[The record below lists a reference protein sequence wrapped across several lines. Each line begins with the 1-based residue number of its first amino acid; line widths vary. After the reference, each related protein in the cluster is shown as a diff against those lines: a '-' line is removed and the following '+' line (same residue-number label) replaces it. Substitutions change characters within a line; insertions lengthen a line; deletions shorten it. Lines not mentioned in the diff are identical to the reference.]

1 LRANERILMK
11 NILLIG
17 LVAVISILMIGCSST
32 KEVKKEEPP
41 PALPP
46 PVVKKPTDPDITFK
60 IASID
65 LGKLA
70 KRIEI
75 KDVDA
80 LNSELKKQKI
90 DILTF
95 QGVSRYPQVAT
106 RVDIIDSLSSRADMR
121 TIFGVTI
128 ELSGR
133 QNGNA
138 ILCSYPIR
146 SNENTHYD
154 GLHSNNFEAALQ
166 AVIDC
171 GARDVTI
178 VSTGLPE
185 AMTEDDK
192 RTIANKM
199 SSFGIQYLNEPMII
213 TGNLPTPDELRTS
226 AQYATLKPMSFDDAP
241 RIWFS
246 TGGALKL
253 LSQSIASTAVGAMTV
268 AEFGLF
274 RKPQP

>member
-1 LRANERILMK
+1 MK
-11 NILLIG
+11 KVVLIALLAVMAL
-17 LVAVISILMIGCSST
+17 LVIGCSST
-32 KEVKKEEPP
+32 KEVKKEELPP
-41 PALPP
+41 PPP
-46 PVVKKPTDPDITFK
+46 PTPVVKKATDPDITFK

-70 KRIEI
+70 RRIEL
-75 KDVDA
+75 KDIDGLA
-80 LNSELKKQKI
+80 GELKKQKI
-90 DILTF
+90 DILTL
-95 QGVSRYPQVAT
+95 QGVSRYPEVAT
-106 RVDIIDSLSSRADMR
+106 RIDIIDSLSSRTDMR
-121 TIFGVTI
+121 KIFGETI

-133 QNGNA
+133 QTGNA
-138 ILCSYPIR
+138 ILCSYPVR

-154 GLHSNNFEAALQ
+154 GLHSDNFEAALQ
-166 AVIDC
+166 GVIDC
-171 GARDVTI
+171 GARDVII
-178 VSTGLPE
+178 VSTGLPDT
-185 AMTEDDK
+185 MSEDDK

-199 SSFGIQYLNEPMII
+199 SSFGIQYLNIPMII

-226 AQYATLKPMSFDDAP
+226 AQYAALKPMSFDDAP

-253 LSQSIASTAVGAMTV
+253 IGQSISSTIVGSMTV